1 MAKEDLIAILR
12 QIKALVDEAIGEHV
26 RPGRK
31 TKKPSEHGA
40 AKSVKVAEPSFNMNL
55 LAFMKQN
62 ARGLPG
68 PNKFTLLL
76 AGVVKG
82 SVLQEVSSSELKR
95 QWNKMKVIVGKYN
108 GAHAN
113 RAKANGWVD
122 TPKHGIY
129 ALSHS
134 WKEALRRSNG

>member
-1 MAKEDLIAILR
+1 MAKEDLIATLR
-12 QIKALVDEAIGEHV
+12 QIKALVDDAITKHV
-26 RPGRK
+26 GHGREP
-31 TKKPSEHGA
+31 KKPSEQRV
-40 AKSVKVAEPSFNMNL
+40 AKSVKIAEPSFNMNL

-62 ARGLPG
+62 AQGLSG

-82 SVLQEVSSSELKR
+82 SVSQEVSSSELKR
-95 QWNKMKVIVGKYN
+95 QWNKMKVIIGKFN

-129 ALSHS
+129 TLSHS
-134 WKEALRRSNG
+134 WKEALKRSNG